1 MGTVKAN
8 SGSRVHRG
16 CDIGLTV
23 VTTILI
29 ADGHHVVR
37 SGLRALLSQQSNWQ
51 VVADAANGKE
61 AVEQAITTKPD
72 VAIVDYSLPIWNGAE
87 VTRQIRKD
95 NPATEVLI
103 FTMRD
108 DSRVVQDVL
117 RAGAR
122 GYLLKSD
129 ATHLLIAAVE
139 TVAAHKPFFTGVV
152 SAALLGSFLTKG
164 NPDALTTRERS
175 VVQLVAEGHTNKE
188 IASILNLGMKTV
200 QTLRAG
206 AHHKLRLHSTAGLVR
221 YAVRNKMV
229 PA

>member
-1 MGTVKAN
+1 M
-8 SGSRVHRG
+8 SIER
-16 CDIGLTV
+16 CDIGLAV

-29 ADGHHVVR
+29 ADDHDVVR
-37 SGLRALLSQQSNWQ
+37 SGLRALLSEQSNWQ

-61 AVEQAITTKPD
+61 AVEQAIRTTPD
-72 VAIVDYSLPIWNGAE
+72 VAIVGLSLPIWNGAD
-87 VTRQIRKD
+87 VTRQIRKGS
-95 NPATEVLI
+95 PATEVII

-108 DSRVVQDVL
+108 DSSVVQDVL
-117 RAGAR
+117 RAGAL

-152 SAALLGSFLTKG
+152 SATLLRSFLTQG
-164 NPDALTTRERS
+164 NADALTARERS

-188 IASILNLGMKTV
+188 IASILNLSVKTV
-200 QTLRAG
+200 ETHRAG

-229 PA
+229 SA

>member
-1 MGTVKAN
+1 MT
-8 SGSRVHRG
+8 S
-16 CDIGLTV
+16 
-23 VTTILI
+23 ILI

-37 SGLRALLSQQSNWQ
+37 SGLRALLSEQPNWQ

-61 AVEQAITTKPD
+61 AVEQAIKTKPD

-139 TVAAHKPFFTGVV
+139 TVAAHKPFFTSGV
-152 SAALLGSFLTKG
+152 SAVLLRSFLTQG
-164 NPDALTTRERS
+164 NADVLTPRERS
-175 VVQLVAEGHTNKE
+175 VVQLIAEGRTNKE
-188 IASILNLGMKTV
+188 IASILNLGVKTV
-200 QTLRAG
+200 DCHRAA
-206 AHHKLRLHSTAGLVR
+206 AHHKLHLHSTAELVR

-229 PA
+229 SA